1 MFLSFHSYLAKL
13 CKQLV
18 WPHLLPIFLSIL
30 LIPWLLHKE
39 RKVWS
44 LHLGPFFSPYCSER
58 DLEEVLTFYTQKN
71 KSASVFLGTNSGTT
85 KPRNTS
91 NQSEN
96 QPQGGKCCRQFW
108 DYVVQTN
115 PISLESTERE
125 KTIQNVIQVSGGCVS
140 FFFFFSP
147 HQWFHNLKTRARAF
161 LTSFSEVVWHRTS
174 LYKEL

>member
-1 MFLSFHSYLAKL
+1 M
-13 CKQLV
+13 
-18 WPHLLPIFLSIL
+18 WPHLFPIFLLIL

-140 FFFFFSP
+140 FFFFSP